1 MHAVDQTIEHVGKV
15 EFAIDQF
22 VTHACPTG
30 FFGGDDLDAVFLV
43 DTQDRCHH
51 HAGAVGEWDK
61 ANLDFFFFRLVG
73 ALCIDCR
80 TQGGGD
86 GQGSSSASLQH
97 ITTAHGG
104 LQKIRHV
111 INSLKNAKNEK
122 GVHTQLAIRK
132 WGGDAFVQKSGL
144 TSSK

>member
-1 MHAVDQTIEHVGKV
+1 MHTVNQTIEHVRKIK
-15 EFAIDQF
+15 FSIDQL
-22 VTHACPTG
+22 VTHTSPTG
-30 FFGGDDLDAVFLV
+30 FFGGDDLDTVFFV
-43 DTQDRCHH
+43 DAQHRCHDN
-51 HAGAVGEWDK
+51 AGAVGEGNES
-61 ANLDFFFFRLVG
+61 NLDFFFLRLVG

-122 GVHTQLAIRK
+122 GVHTQLAICK
-132 WGGDAFVQKSGL
+132 
-144 TSSK
+144 